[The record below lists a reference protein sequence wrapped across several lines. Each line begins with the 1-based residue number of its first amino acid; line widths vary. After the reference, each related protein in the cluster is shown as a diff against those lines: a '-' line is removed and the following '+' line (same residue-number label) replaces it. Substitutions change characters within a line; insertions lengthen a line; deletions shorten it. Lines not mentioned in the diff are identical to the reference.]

1 MDLRTTIK
9 KTLLGE
15 KVTIEDVVMEQD
27 LPQEHKDIIKSQGLE
42 GYNHFLRNEKL
53 KKQPNKAAKLNV
65 LSQWKNQKY
74 INHKQFTKHVDEL

>member
-1 MDLRTTIK
+1 MDLRTVIT

-15 KVTIEDVVMEQD
+15 NLTMEEVVLEQD

-53 KKQPNKAAKLNV
+53 KKQPNKSAKLNV
-65 LSQWKNQKY
+65 LTQWKSQKH
-74 INHKQFTKHVDEL
+74 INHKQFTKHVEEL